1 MLPASLC
8 AKIMVFRRI
17 TRIIE
22 VVLNERAVAKLEK
35 KMRFRVPSLFLSLYL
50 GYNNLANLY
59 MIYIHRILVIFF
71 CLFFSTV
78 SAQKVGLVLSGGG
91 AKGLT
96 HIGIIRALEENNI
109 PIDYVTGT
117 SMGAIIGSLYAMGY
131 SPDDMEKLIRSEDFK
146 RWYSGG
152 IQEKYIYY
160 FKRNPPTPE
169 FINIR
174 VSLKNPL
181 HKVKTQFLPS
191 SVVDPLQMNL
201 AFVELFGQATAL
213 CRGNFDK
220 LFVPFRCVASDVYN
234 KRPIIFKEGDLGD
247 AVRAS
252 MSFPGMFKP
261 IEIDSVLAYDGG
273 IYNNFPVNVMTENF
287 HPDIIIGSVVSSNP
301 GKPQEG
307 DIIGQLESMIMQ
319 KTDYSVPD
327 STGILMTFKYDDVSL
342 MDFNRFD
349 ELHDIGYE
357 RTMELMDSI
366 KNRIPRRMDYRLLE
380 KERMAFKKKMPE
392 FRFRNIIIHGANDQQ
407 KKYIRKEFHSEED
420 GTFSLEELRKGYFR
434 LMSSDNMISEIIPHA
449 VYNPYE
455 NDFNLDLKVRMKDD
469 LSLRVGGNVGSNG
482 ANQVYVGATYHNLN
496 NFSKEFSLDGQL
508 GQIYNNLQ
516 LAGRIDLPTRLPT
529 SYRLVASLSTF
540 DYLKQEKLLSKGN
553 TPIFN
558 KQKEEFVK
566 LFVSMPFLSRQ
577 KAEFGIGVGQLEDQY
592 FQTNVIDF
600 TSDIRDVSKYS
611 IFGGSVA
618 LDGNTLNSRQF
629 ATSGRRERLAA
640 HIYTGVERYYPGNED
655 PAYTENYKY
664 IQSWLQIAYELE
676 KYHTLTPHFSLGTY
690 LKAYY
695 SSRNFSHNYRATMMQ
710 AGEFAPTAHSRIT
723 YNEAFR
729 ANQFV
734 GAGVC
739 PIYMF
744 NSVLQVRLGMYGFAP
759 IFPIREESNKASYG
773 KVFSQFEY
781 MGELDLV
788 VKLPFG
794 SICAYLNHYS
804 SPSKNWNLGL
814 TLGWQIFGSRFME

>member
-1 MLPASLC
+1 
-8 AKIMVFRRI
+8 
-17 TRIIE
+17 
-22 VVLNERAVAKLEK
+22 
-35 KMRFRVPSLFLSLYL
+35 MRFRVPSLFLSLYL

-131 SPDDMEKLIRSEDFK
+131 SPDDMEKLIKSEDFK

-213 CRGNFDK
+213 CRGNFDN
-220 LFVPFRCVASDVYN
+220 LFIPFRCVASDVYN

-273 IYNNFPVNVMTENF
+273 IYNNFPVNVMTEDF

-327 STGILMTFKYDDVSL
+327 STGILMTFKYDDVNL

-349 ELHDIGYE
+349 ELHDIGYK

-366 KNRIPRRMDYRLLE
+366 KNRISRRMDYRLLE

-482 ANQVYVGATYHNLN
+482 ANQVYIGATYHNLN
-496 NFSKEFSLDGQL
+496 NLSKEFSLDGQL

-516 LAGRIDLPTRLPT
+516 LSGRIDLPTRLPT

-600 TSDIRDVSKYS
+600 SSDVRDASKYT

-676 KYHTLTPHFSLGTY
+676 NSEFFGAASAASFLMIGPSCAEGVLRTS
-690 LKAYY
+690 AY
-695 SSRNFSHNYRATMMQ
+695 R
-710 AGEFAPTAHSRIT
+710 
-723 YNEAFR
+723 
-729 ANQFV
+729 
-734 GAGVC
+734 
-739 PIYMF
+739 
-744 NSVLQVRLGMYGFAP
+744 
-759 IFPIREESNKASYG
+759 
-773 KVFSQFEY
+773 
-781 MGELDLV
+781 
-788 VKLPFG
+788 
-794 SICAYLNHYS
+794 
-804 SPSKNWNLGL
+804 
-814 TLGWQIFGSRFME
+814 